1 MNYREN
7 FLKAARNIGKMLDK
21 VFPNPTIV
29 DKDTVLDEDADVRG
43 SFVLSTPEVE
53 KAIEA
58 SQATGEL
65 LDAHEKYDD
74 KVEPFLSPEHGN
86 YGLPEEQRKE
96 AVERYRAYKAQG
108 RILGDT
114 KANWVKTHIGISI
127 RQFLEWEKEF
137 PE

>member
-1 MNYREN
+1 MKAKDRYR
-7 FLKAARNIGKMLDK
+7 KAMAKIAKVLDK
-21 VFPNPTIV
+21 AFPNPLIV
-29 DKDTVLDEDADVRG
+29 DKDTVLDQDADVRG
-43 SFVLSTPEVE
+43 SFVLSTPEVG

-96 AVERYRAYKAQG
+96 AVEKYRAYKAEG
-108 RILGDT
+108 RILRGT
-114 KANWVKTHIGISI
+114 KAEWVKTYIGISI
-127 RQFLEWEKEF
+127 RQFQEWEKEF